1 MKPLFLIFITHIL
14 FLGHL
19 NAQQATINLVNQ
31 ERNSSYRGLS
41 VVDDTTVWVSGSNG
55 TVGLSTDAGKNWQW
69 VNPIGYEKTDF
80 RDIEAFDE
88 HEALI
93 ISAGS
98 PAIILSTQDGGRSWK
113 EVFNDKR
120 PEIFYDGFAF
130 TSKGV
135 GIAFGDAIQGK
146 MPLLK
151 STDFGRSWKDI
162 SPNMHFT
169 ITDGEAGFAAS
180 GTSIYCDNSGTYWI
194 ATGGTVSNIYS
205 SKDQGN
211 TWQRYS
217 CPIIQGT
224 NSTGPFS
231 VAFNTSKTGI
241 VVGGDYK
248 ADKNKDKNSLLTN
261 DGGKTWSAPQTAP
274 AGVKSA
280 VIYRSKKQLIST
292 GTSGTDLSN
301 DGGKNWTPIGKE
313 SFNAVQKAKKGRAIF
328 LVGDKCKIANLA
340 S

>member
-274 AGVKSA
+274 AGFKSA
-280 VIYRSKKQLIST
+280 VIYLSKKQLIST

-328 LVGDKCKIANLA
+328 LVGDKGKIANLA
-340 S
+340 L

>member
-1 MKPLFLIFITHIL
+1 MKPLFLALIIQIFL
-14 FLGHL
+14 LSHL
-19 NAQQATINLVNQ
+19 SAQQAKINIVNQ

-41 VVDDTTVWVSGSNG
+41 VVDDTTLWVSGSNG

-120 PEIFYDGFAF
+120 SEIFYDGFAF

-274 AGVKSA
+274 AGFKSA
-280 VIYRSKKQLIST
+280 VIYLSKKQLIST

-301 DGGKNWTPIGKE
+301 DGGKN
-313 SFNAVQKAKKGRAIF
+313 
-328 LVGDKCKIANLA
+328 
-340 S
+340 

>member
-88 HEALI
+88 NEALI

-98 PAIILSTQDGGRSWK
+98 PAIILSTHDGGRSWK
-113 EVFNDKR
+113 EVFTDKR

-130 TSKGV
+130 TPKGV
-135 GIAFGDAIQGK
+135 GIAFGDAIHGK

-151 STDFGRSWKDI
+151 SIDFGKSWKDI
-162 SPNMHFT
+162 SANMHFT
-169 ITDGEAGFAAS
+169 ITEGEAGFAAS
-180 GTSIYCDNSGTYWI
+180 GTSIYCDNKGTYWI
-194 ATGGTVSNIYS
+194 ATGGTAANIYS
-205 SKDQGN
+205 SKDQGD
-211 TWQRYS
+211 TWERYS
-217 CPIIQGT
+217 CPIIQGK

-231 VAFNTSKTGI
+231 IAFYSSKTGI

-248 ADKNKDKNSLLTN
+248 EDKNKEKNSLLTN
-261 DGGKTWSAPQTAP
+261 DGGKTWLAPETAP
-274 AGVKSA
+274 AGFKSA
-280 VIYRSKKQLIST
+280 VIYLSKKQLIST

-301 DGGKNWTPIGKE
+301 DGGKNWTAIGKE

-328 LVGDKCKIANLA
+328 LAGDKGKIANLA
-340 S
+340 L

>member
-1 MKPLFLIFITHIL
+1 MKPLYLIFIIQIF
-14 FLGHL
+14 FLNL
-19 NAQQATINLVNQ
+19 LSAQQATINIVNQ

-41 VVDDTTVWVSGSNG
+41 VVDDETVWVSGSNG

-69 VNPIGYEKTDF
+69 VNPIGYEKIDF

-88 HEALI
+88 NEALI

-98 PAIILSTQDGGRSWK
+98 PAIIFSTQDGGRSWK
-113 EVFNDKR
+113 EVFSDKR

-135 GIAFGDAIQGK
+135 GIAFGDAIRGK

-151 STDFGRSWKDI
+151 SVDFGKSWKDI
-162 SPNMHFT
+162 SANMHLS

-180 GTSIYCDNSGTYWI
+180 GTSIYCNDQGTYWI
-194 ATGGTVSNIYS
+194 ATGGTVANIYS
-205 SKDQGN
+205 STDQGS
-211 TWQRYS
+211 TWKRYS
-217 CPIIQGT
+217 CPMIQGK

-231 VAFNTSKTGI
+231 VAFYTSKTGI

-248 ADKNKDKNSLLTN
+248 EDKNKDKNSLLTN

-274 AGVKSA
+274 AGFKSA
-280 VIYRSKKQLIST
+280 VIYLSKKQLICT
-292 GTSGTDLSN
+292 GTSGTDRSN

-313 SFNAVQKAKKGRAIF
+313 SFNAVQKAKKGQAVF
-328 LVGDKCKIANLA
+328 LAGDKGKIAKLA
-340 S
+340 L

>member
-19 NAQQATINLVNQ
+19 SAQQAAINLVNQ

-88 HEALI
+88 NEALI

-98 PAIILSTQDGGRSWK
+98 PAIILSTHDGGRSWK
-113 EVFNDKR
+113 EVFIDKR

-130 TSKGV
+130 TPKGG

-151 STDFGRSWKDI
+151 SIDFGRSWKDI
-162 SPNMHFT
+162 SANMHFT
-169 ITDGEAGFAAS
+169 ITEGEAGFAAS
-180 GTSIYCDNSGTYWI
+180 GTSIYCDNKGTYWI
-194 ATGGTVSNIYS
+194 ATGGTIANIYG
-205 SKDQGN
+205 SKDQGD

-217 CPIIQGT
+217 CPIIQGK

-231 VAFNTSKTGI
+231 VAFYSSKTGI

-248 ADKNKDKNSLLTN
+248 EDKNKDKNSLLTS
-261 DGGKTWSAPQTAP
+261 DGGKTWFAPETAP
-274 AGVKSA
+274 AGFKSA
-280 VIYRSKKQLIST
+280 VIYLSKKQLIST

-301 DGGKNWTPIGKE
+301 DGGKNWTSIGKE
-313 SFNAVQKAKKGRAIF
+313 SFNAVQKAKNGRAIF
-328 LVGDKCKIANLA
+328 LVGDKGKIANLA
-340 S
+340 L

>member
-19 NAQQATINLVNQ
+19 NAQQTTINLVNQ

-88 HEALI
+88 NEALI

-98 PAIILSTQDGGRSWK
+98 PAIILSTHDGGRSWK

-135 GIAFGDAIQGK
+135 GIAFGDALQGK

-151 STDFGRSWKDI
+151 STDFGRFCKDI
-162 SPNMHFT
+162 SPKMHFT
-169 ITDGEAGFAAS
+169 ITDGEAGFADS
-180 GTSIYCDNSGTYWI
+180 GTSIN
-194 ATGGTVSNIYS
+194 
-205 SKDQGN
+205 
-211 TWQRYS
+211 
-217 CPIIQGT
+217 
-224 NSTGPFS
+224 
-231 VAFNTSKTGI
+231 
-241 VVGGDYK
+241 
-248 ADKNKDKNSLLTN
+248 
-261 DGGKTWSAPQTAP
+261 
-274 AGVKSA
+274 
-280 VIYRSKKQLIST
+280 
-292 GTSGTDLSN
+292 
-301 DGGKNWTPIGKE
+301 
-313 SFNAVQKAKKGRAIF
+313 
-328 LVGDKCKIANLA
+328 
-340 S
+340 

>member
-1 MKPLFLIFITHIL
+1 MKPLFLALIIQIFL
-14 FLGHL
+14 LSHL
-19 NAQQATINLVNQ
+19 SAQQAKINIVNQ

-41 VVDDTTVWVSGSNG
+41 VVDDTTLWVSGSNG

-180 GTSIYCDNSGTYWI
+180 GTSIYCDNNGTYWI

-274 AGVKSA
+274 AGFKSA
-280 VIYRSKKQLIST
+280 VIYLSKKQLIST

-328 LVGDKCKIANLA
+328 LVGDKGKIANLA
-340 S
+340 L